1 MTQMFDQYGPIVSLA
16 TDRGTEIPTIPA
28 AVYLIQFH
36 PARGFYLKQQAVL
49 VRPEKLYSNTSERAA
64 KILKT
69 YLDRPNANTGVLFT
83 GNKGSG
89 KTLITKEVAMQSVEM
104 DIPVLICDEPYTGS
118 QFFQFLNAITQRCV
132 VLIDEFEKKYDDDE
146 KQNSLLSL
154 LDGTGT
160 GGKLYL
166 LTSNAPRVSE
176 FLTSRPSRIFYHYR
190 YDKLDEETLVGY
202 CQDNLKDQ
210 GQLENMRTLHSLSTD
225 FSFDVMQCLVEELN
239 RYPDVA
245 FAQSLTELN
254 ITITGLMDRHYK
266 LEHVK
271 VNGEDLSVGDMQRIN
286 LLTVS
291 DGKDVIMGRCN
302 IEDWNLQKALYQ
314 AVGKNNCNFY
324 NLDLLQMEQS
334 GEEIDTDD
342 VDSDFSFR
350 LTYAPEDT
358 RANTEIVEVRR
369 TFGDYEVEILFKAV
383 KVSQQQ
389 DFYNR
394 LFK

>member
-1 MTQMFDQYGPIVSLA
+1 MQMFDQHGPIVSLA
-16 TDRGTEIPTIPA
+16 TDRGTEIASIPA
-28 AVYLIQFH
+28 GVYLIQFH
-36 PARGFYLKQQAVL
+36 PMKGFYLKLQPAL
-49 VRPEKLYSNTSERAA
+49 VRPERLYSNTAERAA
-64 KILKT
+64 KVLNT
-69 YLDRPNANTGVLFT
+69 YLDRPNSNTGVLFT

-89 KTLITKEVAMQSVEM
+89 KTLITKEIAMQAVEM
-104 DIPVLICDEPYTGS
+104 GIPVLLCDEPYTGS
-118 QFFQFLNAITQRCV
+118 QFFQFLNSITQQCV

-166 LTSNAPRVSE
+166 LTSNAGRVSE

-202 CQDNLKDQ
+202 CQDNLKDPE
-210 GQLENMRTLHSLSTD
+210 QLENMRILHSLSTD

-239 RYPDVA
+239 RYPNVK
-245 FAQSLTELN
+245 FAQSLSELN
-254 ITITGLMDRHYK
+254 IHITGLLDRHYK

-271 VNGEDLSVGDMQRIN
+271 VNGQDLSVNDMQRIN
-286 LLTVS
+286 ILTVA
-291 DGKDVIMGRCN
+291 DGKDVIMGRCH
-302 IEDWNLQKALYQ
+302 ILDWGLQKALYA
-314 AVGKNNCNFY
+314 AVGKDNCNFY
-324 NLDLLQMEQS
+324 NHDLLLLEQR
-334 GEEIDTDD
+334 GEEIDMDD
-342 VDSDFSFR
+342 VDSDFAFR
-350 LTYAPEDT
+350 LTYAAEDT

-369 TFGDYEVEILFKAV
+369 TFGEYEIEILFKAI
-383 KVSQQQ
+383 KTSQQQ